1 MCGKVA
7 LRSVADV
14 SPDRLPPFAIVL
26 REIRREAGLTQE
38 ELARSARV
46 GVRTLRDLETGRAT
60 RPQRSTVELL
70 AKALDLAGVAR
81 DDFVAAA
88 RTGRTRRARPTLRL
102 RPATPLVGR
111 DTMVRDVA
119 TLIDVAAVVT
129 LVGLAGVGKSALALS
144 VGHSVAEHFPG
155 GVGGLVVTETSTE
168 TEILASALS
177 ALEVARLEDLP
188 GQVGQA
194 PALVVVDAAERS
206 PSAAAAACERLRRRA
221 PALHLLI
228 TSRHPVGIS
237 GEHEWP
243 VPPLDVPP
251 PGMRGAGVL
260 TYPSTRL
267 FVQRLRQVRPRPI
280 RPEETDTLGA
290 LMRRL
295 GGLPLALELA
305 AARGRVLELEELL
318 ARSGDDGGEGDPAGH
333 HVRDAVM
340 ASWALLLPN
349 EQACLG
355 RLATLQWRWSVELA
369 EDLLADA
376 PPAGKDV
383 VALIDRLVGL
393 GLVSMRAD
401 GAEMRFWLLDA
412 VRDVALEQAAAA
424 GSLRAARERHAEV
437 LAGLAVRTTAMLE
450 GTTGTAAAAA
460 ERRLDGLIPD
470 LYAALDYLRQR
481 PAEEPGDDEYVR
493 RLRAD
498 LERCRELI
506 RASSERWH
514 DSRGLPRDEIP
525 D

>member
-1 MCGKVA
+1 VVA
-7 LRSVADV
+7 V
-14 SPDRLPPFAIVL
+14 SPDRLPPFAVVL
-26 REIRREAGLTQE
+26 RELRRDAGLTQE
-38 ELARSARV
+38 ELARAARV

-70 AKALDLAGVAR
+70 AKALGLDGLPR
-81 DDFVAAA
+81 DDFVTAA
-88 RTGRTRRARPTLRL
+88 RTGRGRRTRPTLRL
-102 RPATPLVGR
+102 RPATQLVGR
-111 DTMVRDVA
+111 DTMLRDVA
-119 TLIDVAAVVT
+119 SLIDVAAVVT
-129 LVGLAGVGKSALALS
+129 LVGLAGVGKTALALS
-144 VGHSVAEHFPG
+144 VGHSVADRFSG

-168 TEILASALS
+168 SEILASALS
-177 ALEVARLEDLP
+177 ALDVARLDDLP
-188 GQVGQA
+188 AQVALG

-206 PSAAAAACERLRRRA
+206 AAAAAAACERLRRHA
-221 PALHLLI
+221 PALHLLV

-251 PGMRGAGVL
+251 PNMRGSGVL

-305 AARGRVLELEELL
+305 AARGRILELEELL
-318 ARSGDDGGEGDPAGH
+318 ARSGDDNSDGDPAGH
-333 HVRDAVM
+333 HIRDAVM

-349 EQACLG
+349 EQASLG

-383 VALIDRLVGL
+383 VALIHRLVGL
-393 GLVSMRAD
+393 GLVSMRTD

-412 VRDVALEQAAAA
+412 VRDVALEQAAAS

-450 GTTGTAAAAA
+450 DASGPAATSA
-460 ERRLDGLIPD
+460 ERRLDALVPD

-481 PAEEPGDDEYVR
+481 PADEPGDDEYVR

-498 LERCRELI
+498 LERCRGLI

-514 DSRGLPRDEIP
+514 DARGLPRDEIP
-525 D
+525 E